1 MALLEVQGLT
11 REFGGLE
18 AVSGLD
24 LSLKEGEILAIVGP
38 NGCGKTT
45 LFNLLTGA
53 LRPTA
58 GSIRFAGRQI
68 AGRPPYE
75 IAALGIGRKFQVP
88 SVFSDLTL
96 LQNLQV
102 AFLGGRA
109 SGGARALIGQRPD
122 SADCRRLLEIAGL
135 SQKAERLGG
144 ELSHGERQNLEIV
157 MVLAGKPRLLLLDE
171 PTAGMTMAES
181 EATVRM
187 LKEIHAAASAAFIV
201 IEHDM
206 QVVRSLQAPVAVM
219 LRGQMM
225 LLGSYEEVSGDPRV
239 REAYLG
245 QDG

>member
-11 REFGGLE
+11 RDFGGLE

-24 LSLKEGEILAIVGP
+24 LSLEEGEILAIVGP

-75 IAALGIGRKFQVP
+75 ITALGIGRKFQVP
-88 SVFSDLTL
+88 SVFSELTL
-96 LQNLQV
+96 SQNLQV
-102 AFLGGRA
+102 AFLGGSA
-109 SGGARALIGQRPD
+109 SGGARALVGQHPD
-122 SADCRRLLEIAGL
+122 NAYCRRLLEVAGL
-135 SQKAERLGG
+135 SEKAGRPGG
-144 ELSHGERQNLEIV
+144 ELSHGERQKLEIV
-157 MVLAGKPRLLLLDE
+157 MVLAGKPRLFLLDE

-181 EATVRM
+181 EATVAM
-187 LKEIHAAASAAFIV
+187 LKEIHAGASAAFIV

-219 LRGQMM
+219 LRGRVE